1 MNYAYKGKDGI
12 IHVVESRKIA
22 EESST
27 TGPIIETDIPG
38 DTGMPLAII
47 QAEKAFIDCDLHT
60 IYLGGNGN
68 HGKGRKV
75 ALSSLPAQLQ
85 KLAVDL
91 GFKP

>member
-12 IHVVESRKIA
+12 IHIVDKKETA

-38 DTGMPLAII
+38 SNGIPLAII
-47 QAEKAFIDCDLHT
+47 KAEDAFIDCELGT

-75 ALSSLPAQLQ
+75 ALSSLPANLQ
-85 KLAVDL
+85 KLAVEL
-91 GFKP
+91 GFKG